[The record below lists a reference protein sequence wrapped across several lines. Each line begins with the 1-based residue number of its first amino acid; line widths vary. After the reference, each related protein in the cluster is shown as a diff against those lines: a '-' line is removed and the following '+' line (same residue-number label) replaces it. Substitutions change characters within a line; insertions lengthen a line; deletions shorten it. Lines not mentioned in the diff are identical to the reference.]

1 MSLYLFFK
9 WLHLV
14 GAISWVAGVLYVIR
28 MLVLLADAGHKP
40 DVREVLVASGLR
52 AHRIVSVPPMV
63 ITFAGGLGMMGVN
76 PGVLAGWLYVKLAL
90 LLALA
95 GGTGFAG
102 ARLKRY
108 AKGEHA
114 LPSGLAMRLLNEL
127 PAILML
133 AIVALAVFRPF

>member
-1 MSLYLFFK
+1 MNLYLFCK

-52 AHRIVSVPPMV
+52 AHKIVSVPPMLL
-63 ITFAGGLGMMGVN
+63 TFAGGIGMIALN
-76 PGVLAGWLYVKLAL
+76 PAVLTGWLHLKLVL

-127 PAILML
+127 PALLML